1 VNKSRNSDK
10 SPRNRLSAF
19 FRGFPAFALLA
30 VVFLCRTF
38 PPVSAQGP
46 APGLSLNID
55 EARTL
60 ALANSRSLAKY
71 KLAIKAGLLDQRGQ
85 FYTLLPSPSLGASAS
100 ATLWNAQE
108 GSAEFKDTIGTGLS
122 FGISQQIFNGGKFFV
137 NKTIAELSA
146 EMARQDALAEFYA
159 VLTSA
164 DSAYYACLQTKAS
177 LESAESALETAE
189 LSLAIAETRAGNGMI
204 KPGDYLQ
211 ALAEKESRENAR
223 NQAKRDLALS
233 ELKLKTLLGLDEPPL
248 LREVEFDGYRE
259 FIEKMAAVTEEE
271 TLRLYGGLLRAAAS
285 NPALA
290 KASLKNLQA
299 EKQTSLALRDFSP
312 TLSASFSTGLN
323 YSVQDGVRPSSGSL
337 SLSGKIPLD
346 YWVLKDNLM
355 KKQIAREQA
364 ALDYGSAEE
373 SLETELYTALL
384 DLISQAG
391 AVLSSRRS
399 GEYADKHFE
408 YVMELYRLN
417 QNSVSDLQEA
427 SSLART
433 NHNQLIR
440 SQYGFLTSLSKLRGI
455 LVMEDEGA
463 LKDLLLKDLLPKDIL
478 PKDPLPNDLLSAPGI
493 R

>member
-1 VNKSRNSDK
+1 MKNNGNAVSVRKLKFPRG
-10 SPRNRLSAF
+10 SPG
-19 FRGFPAFALLA
+19 RGAAVSLVLFAL
-30 VVFLCRTF
+30 VFLCPAV
-38 PPVSAQGP
+38 PPAAAQ
-46 APGLSLNID
+46 GLSLDID

-60 ALANSRSLAKY
+60 ALAGSRSLAKY
-71 KLAIKAGLLDQRGQ
+71 RLAIKTGLIDQRGQ
-85 FYTLLPSPSLGASAS
+85 LYTLLPSLSLGASAS

-108 GSAEFKDTIGTGLS
+108 GSPEFKDTLSTGLS
-122 FGISQQIFNGGKFFV
+122 FGLSQQIFDGGKFFA
-137 NKTIAELSA
+137 NKTIAELGA

-159 VLTSA
+159 VLNAA
-164 DSAYYACLQTKAS
+164 DSAYYSCLQAKAS

-204 KPGDYLQ
+204 KQGDYLQ

-223 NQAKRDLALS
+223 NQAKRDLALAQ
-233 ELKLKTLLGLDEPPL
+233 LRLKTLLGLAEPPL
-248 LREVEFDGYRE
+248 PREVDFDGCRE
-259 FIEKMAAVTEEE
+259 LIEKLAAMTEEE
-271 TLRLYGGLLRAAAS
+271 SLRLYAELLGAAAS
-285 NPALA
+285 NPDLA
-290 KASLKNLQA
+290 RASLKNLQA
-299 EKQTSLALRDFSP
+299 EKQTSLAARDFSP

-323 YSVQDGVRPSSGSL
+323 YSVQDGLRPSSGSL

-346 YWVLKDNLM
+346 YRVLKDNLA

-364 ALDYGSAEE
+364 ALDYGAAEE

-391 AVLSSRRS
+391 TVLSSRRS

-440 SQYGFLTSLSKLRGI
+440 SQYGFLTSLSKLRSI

-463 LKDLLLKDLLPKDIL
+463 LKELLLGELLLGELLSKDLLLSPE
-478 PKDPLPNDLLSAPGI
+478 P

>member
-1 VNKSRNSDK
+1 LWGGG
-10 SPRNRLSAF
+10 LS
-19 FRGFPAFALLA
+19 
-30 VVFLCRTF
+30 
-38 PPVSAQGP
+38 VSAQG
-46 APGLSLNID
+46 LSLGID

-71 KLAIKAGLLDQRGQ
+71 NLAIDAGILDQRGQ

-100 ATLWNAQE
+100 GTLWNAQE
-108 GSAEFKDTIGTGLS
+108 GSAEFKDTVGTGLS
-122 FGISQQIFNGGKFFV
+122 FGVSQQIFDGGKFVV
-137 NKTIAELSA
+137 NKTIAELGA
-146 EMARQDALAEFYA
+146 EMARQDSLAEFYA
-159 VLTSA
+159 VLNAA
-164 DSAYYACLQTKAS
+164 DSAYYACLQAEAG

-189 LSLAIAETRAGNGMI
+189 LGLAMAETRAGNGMI
-204 KPGDYLQ
+204 KQGDYLQ

-223 NQAKRDLALS
+223 NQARRDLALAALR
-233 ELKLKTLLGLDEPPL
+233 LKILLGLEETPL
-248 LREVEFDGYRE
+248 PRQVEFEGYTAL
-259 FIEKMAAVTEEE
+259 IEEIAALTEEQI
-271 TLRLYGGLLRAAAS
+271 LRLYDELLGLARAS

-290 KASLKNLQA
+290 KASLRKLQA
-299 EKQTSLALRDFSP
+299 ESQTSLAARDFSP

-323 YSVQDGVRPSSGSL
+323 YSVQDGLKPSSGSV

-346 YWVLKDNLM
+346 YWVLRDNLA
-355 KKQIAREQA
+355 KKKISGEQA
-364 ALDYGSAEE
+364 ALDYGGAEE

-384 DLISQAG
+384 DLVSQAG
-391 AVLSSRRS
+391 TVLSSRRA

-440 SQYGFLTSLSKLRGI
+440 ARYGFLTSLSKLRSI
-455 LVMEDEGA
+455 LVMEDQAA
-463 LKDLLLKDLLPKDIL
+463 LEDLLL
-478 PKDPLPNDLLSAPGI
+478 SRGV

>member
-1 VNKSRNSDK
+1 MKFIGKNTAAS
-10 SPRNRLSAF
+10 LAF
-19 FRGFPAFALLA
+19 VLLA
-30 VVFLCRTF
+30 AVFLCRPA
-38 PPVSAQGP
+38 PPASAQ
-46 APGLSLNID
+46 GLSLNID

-60 ALANSRSLAKY
+60 ALANSRSLARY
-71 KLAIKAGLLDQRGQ
+71 KLAIKTGLIDQRGQ
-85 FYTLLPSPSLGASAS
+85 FYALLPSPSLGASAS
-100 ATLWNAQE
+100 GTLWNAQE
-108 GSAEFKDTIGTGLS
+108 GSPEFKDTISTGLS
-122 FGISQQIFNGGKFFV
+122 FGVSQQIFDGGKFFA

-146 EMARQDALAEFYA
+146 EMARQDALAEFHA
-159 VLTSA
+159 GLNAA
-164 DSAYYACLQTKAS
+164 DSDYYACLQAKAG
-177 LESAESALETAE
+177 LESAEAALETAA
-189 LSLAIAETRAGNGMI
+189 LSLAIAETRAENGMI
-204 KPGDYLQ
+204 KPGDLLQ

-233 ELKLKTLLGLDEPPL
+233 ELRLKTLLGLDEPPVP
-248 LREVEFDGYRE
+248 REVEFGGYGE
-259 FIEKMAAVTEEE
+259 FIEKLAAITEEE
-271 TLRLYGGLLRAAAS
+271 TLRLYAELLRAAAAS

-299 EKQTSLALRDFSP
+299 EKQTGLAARDFSP

-323 YSVQDGVRPSSGSL
+323 YSVQDGIRPSSGSL

-346 YWVLKDNLM
+346 YWVLKDNLT

-391 AVLSSRRS
+391 TVLSSRRS

-440 SQYGFLTSLSKLRGI
+440 SQYGFLTSLSKLRTI

-463 LKDLLLKDLLPKDIL
+463 LKDLLLKD
-478 PKDPLPNDLLSAPGI
+478 
-493 R
+493 

>member
-1 VNKSRNSDK
+1 MKKHGTSGPLALV
-10 SPRNRLSAF
+10 L
-19 FRGFPAFALLA
+19 FAA
-30 VVFLCRTF
+30 VFLCGAGL
-38 PPVSAQGP
+38 PVSAQR
-46 APGLSLNID
+46 LSLNID

-71 KLAIKAGLLDQRGQ
+71 NLAIETGVLDQRGQ
-85 FYTLLPSPSLGASAS
+85 FYTLLPSPSLGGSAS

-122 FGISQQIFNGGKFFV
+122 FGVSQQIFDGGKFFV
-137 NKTIAELSA
+137 NKTIAELGA
-146 EMARQDALAEFYA
+146 EMSRQDALAEFYA
-159 VLTSA
+159 VLNAA
-164 DSAYYACLQTKAS
+164 DSAYYACLQAEAS

-189 LSLAIAETRAGNGMI
+189 LSLAIAETRSANGMI

-223 NQAKRDLALS
+223 NQAKRDLALAD
-233 ELKLKTLLGLDEPPL
+233 LRLKTLLGLEEAPL
-248 LREVEFDGYRE
+248 PQKVEFGGYTA
-259 FIEKMAAVTEEE
+259 FIEKLAAITEEE
-271 TLRLYGGLLRAAAS
+271 TLRLYRELLGLAASS

-290 KASLKNLQA
+290 KASLRKLQA
-299 EKQTSLALRDFSP
+299 EGQTSLAARDFSP

-323 YSVQDGVRPSSGSL
+323 YSVQDGLRPSSGSV

-346 YWVLKDNLM
+346 YWVLKDNLT
-355 KKQIAREQA
+355 KKRIAREQA
-364 ALDYGSAEE
+364 ALDYGDAEE

-384 DLISQAG
+384 DLVSQAG
-391 AVLSSRRS
+391 TVLSSRRS

-433 NHNQLIR
+433 NQNQLIR
-440 SQYGFLTSLSKLRGI
+440 SQYGFLTSLSKLRSI
-455 LVMEDEGA
+455 LVMEDQAA
-463 LKDLLLKDLLPKDIL
+463 LQDLLL
-478 PKDPLPNDLLSAPGI
+478 SQGV

>member
-1 VNKSRNSDK
+1 
-10 SPRNRLSAF
+10 A
-19 FRGFPAFALLA
+19 
-30 VVFLCRTF
+30 VFLCRALPVF
-38 PPVSAQGP
+38 PQ
-46 APGLSLNID
+46 GLSLDID

-71 KLAIKAGLLDQRGQ
+71 NLAVKTGLLDQRGQ

-100 ATLWNAQE
+100 TILWNAQE
-108 GSAEFKDTIGTGLS
+108 GSPEFKDTVSTGLS
-122 FGISQQIFNGGKFFV
+122 FGVSQQIFNGGKFFA
-137 NKTIAELSA
+137 NKTIAELSV

-159 VLTSA
+159 VLNAA
-164 DSAYYACLQTKAS
+164 DSAYYACLQAKAS

-204 KPGDYLQ
+204 NQGDYLQ

-223 NQAKRDLALS
+223 NQAKRDLSLS
-233 ELKLKTLLGLDEPPL
+233 ELRLKMLLGLDAPPVP
-248 LREVEFDGYRE
+248 RELEFGGYRE
-259 FIEKMAAVTEEE
+259 CIEKLAAMTEEE
-271 TLRLYGGLLRAAAS
+271 TLRLYAELLRTAAAS

-299 EKQTSLALRDFSP
+299 EKQTGLAVRDFSP

-323 YSVQDGVRPSSGSL
+323 YGVQDGLRPSSGSV

-346 YWVLKDNLM
+346 YWVLKDNLT

-384 DLISQAG
+384 DLITQAG
-391 AVLSSRRS
+391 TVLSSRRS

-417 QNSVSDLQEA
+417 QNSVSQLQEA
-427 SSLART
+427 SSLATT
-433 NHNQLIR
+433 NRNQLIR
-440 SQYGFLTSLSKLRGI
+440 SQYGFLSSLSKMRSI
-455 LVMEDEGA
+455 LVMEDQGA
-463 LKDLLLKDLLPKDIL
+463 LRDLLL
-478 PKDPLPNDLLSAPGI
+478 SPGL

>member
-1 VNKSRNSDK
+1 MKKNGNIGGG
-10 SPRNRLSAF
+10 PAA
-19 FRGFPAFALLA
+19 FPAFVLFAA
-30 VVFLCRTF
+30 IFLCR
-38 PPVSAQGP
+38 P
-46 APGLSLNID
+46 APAAFAQRLSLGID

-60 ALANSRSLAKY
+60 ALASSRSLAKY
-71 KLAIKAGLLDQRGQ
+71 QLAIKAGLLDQRGQ
-85 FYTLLPSPSLGASAS
+85 FYSLLPSPSLGASAS

-108 GSAEFKDTIGTGLS
+108 GSPEFKDTIGTGIS
-122 FGISQQIFNGGKFFV
+122 FGVSQQIFNGGKFSA
-137 NKTIAELSA
+137 NKTIAELGV

-159 VLTSA
+159 VLNAA
-164 DSAYYACLQTKAS
+164 DSAYYACLQAKAS
-177 LESAESALETAE
+177 LESAESALETAG
-189 LSLAIAETRAGNGMI
+189 LSLAMAETRAGNGMI

-223 NQAKRDLALS
+223 NQAKRDLALA
-233 ELKLKTLLGLDEPPL
+233 ELRLKTLLGLEEPPIP
-248 LREVEFDGYRE
+248 REIEFGGYRE
-259 FIEKMAAVTEEE
+259 LIEKLAAVTEEE
-271 TLRLYGGLLRAAAS
+271 TLRLYAVLLGAATAS

-290 KASLKNLQA
+290 RASLKNLQA
-299 EKQTSLALRDFSP
+299 EKQAGLATRDFSP

-323 YSVQDGVRPSSGSL
+323 YSVQDGIRPSSGSV

-346 YWVLKDNLM
+346 YWVLKDNLA

-391 AVLSSRRS
+391 TVLSSRRS

-427 SSLART
+427 SSLASANR
-433 NHNQLIR
+433 NQLIR
-440 SQYGFLTSLSKLRGI
+440 SQYGFLTSLSKLRSI

-463 LKDLLLKDLLPKDIL
+463 LKELLSKELLLSPG
-478 PKDPLPNDLLSAPGI
+478 LS
-493 R
+493 

>member
-1 VNKSRNSDK
+1 
-10 SPRNRLSAF
+10 
-19 FRGFPAFALLA
+19 
-30 VVFLCRTF
+30 
-38 PPVSAQGP
+38 
-46 APGLSLNID
+46 
-55 EARTL
+55 
-60 ALANSRSLAKY
+60 
-71 KLAIKAGLLDQRGQ
+71 
-85 FYTLLPSPSLGASAS
+85 
-100 ATLWNAQE
+100 
-108 GSAEFKDTIGTGLS
+108 
-122 FGISQQIFNGGKFFV
+122 
-137 NKTIAELSA
+137 
-146 EMARQDALAEFYA
+146 
-159 VLTSA
+159 
-164 DSAYYACLQTKAS
+164 
-177 LESAESALETAE
+177 
-189 LSLAIAETRAGNGMI
+189 MI

-233 ELKLKTLLGLDEPPL
+233 ELRLKTLLGLAETPL
-248 LREVEFDGYRE
+248 PQEADFGGCREL
-259 FIEKMAAVTEEE
+259 IEKLAALTEVE
-271 TLRLYGGLLRAAAS
+271 TLRLYAELLRAAAVS

-290 KASLKNLQA
+290 RASLKNLQA
-299 EKQTSLALRDFSP
+299 EKQTSLAARDFSP

-323 YSVQDGVRPSSGSL
+323 YSVQDGVRPSSGSV

-346 YWVLKDNLM
+346 YWVLKDNLA

-391 AVLSSRRS
+391 TVLSSRRS

-433 NHNQLIR
+433 NHDQLIR
-440 SQYGFLTSLSKLRGI
+440 SQYGFLTSLSKLRSI

-463 LKDLLLKDLLPKDIL
+463 LKDLLSEDLLSKDLLPKD
-478 PKDPLPNDLLSAPGI
+478 LSLSPEL

>member
-1 VNKSRNSDK
+1 MK
-10 SPRNRLSAF
+10 NRFLTIVLFTAF
-19 FRGFPAFALLA
+19 FLCKTALPAA
-30 VVFLCRTF
+30 
-38 PPVSAQGP
+38 SQ
-46 APGLSLNID
+46 GLSLGLD

-71 KLAIKAGLLDQRGQ
+71 NLAIRTGLLDERGQ
-85 FYTLLPSPSLGASAS
+85 FYSLLPSPSLGASAS

-108 GSAEFKDTIGTGLS
+108 DSAEFRDTISTGLS
-122 FGISQQIFNGGKFFV
+122 FGISQQLFNGGKFFA
-137 NKTIAELSA
+137 NKTIAELST

-159 VLTSA
+159 VLNTA
-164 DSAYYACLQTKAS
+164 DSAYYACLQSKAS
-177 LESAESALETAE
+177 LESAEAALETAALA
-189 LSLAIAETRAGNGMI
+189 LSIAETRAENGMI
-204 KPGDYLQ
+204 KQGDYLQ

-233 ELKLKTLLGLDEPPL
+233 ELRLKTLLGLAEAPA
-248 LREVEFDGYRE
+248 LRDVELEGYAG
-259 FIEKMAAVTEEE
+259 FIEKLAAMTEEE
-271 TLRLYGGLLRAAAS
+271 TLRLYGELLRAASGS

-290 KASLKNLQA
+290 KASLKKLQT
-299 EKQTSLALRDFSP
+299 EKQTSLAARDFSP

-323 YSVQDGVRPSSGSL
+323 YGVQDGLRPSSGSV
-337 SLSGKIPLD
+337 SLSGRIPLD
-346 YWVLKDNLM
+346 YWVLRDNLT
-355 KKQIAREQA
+355 KKRIAGEQA
-364 ALDYGSAEE
+364 ALDYGGAEE

-391 AVLSSRRS
+391 TVLSSRRA
-399 GEYADKHFE
+399 GEYAGKHFE

-440 SQYGFLTSLSKLRGI
+440 SQYGFLTSLSKLRSM
-455 LVMEDEGA
+455 LVMEDEEA
-463 LKDLLLKDLLPKDIL
+463 LKDLLLSGGL
-478 PKDPLPNDLLSAPGI
+478 